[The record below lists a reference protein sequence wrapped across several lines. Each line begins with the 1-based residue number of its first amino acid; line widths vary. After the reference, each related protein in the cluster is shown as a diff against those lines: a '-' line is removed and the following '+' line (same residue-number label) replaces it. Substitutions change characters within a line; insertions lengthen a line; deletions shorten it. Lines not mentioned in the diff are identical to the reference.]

1 MFIFLLEKIH
11 RAGEVIAGFI
21 CNTGFLFMAA
31 LVWLLSAWRV
41 ILPAA
46 GALAFVFWIWALAGA
61 GAAIVGALVC
71 ILAGALMWL
80 AHTFRI

>member
-1 MFIFLLEKIH
+1 MSPSWMVSPAARSNRRPSSPVNRSICRS
-11 RAGEVIAGFI
+11 RAR
-21 CNTGFLFMAA
+21 T
-31 LVWLLSAWRV
+31 LSAWRV

-46 GALAFVFWIWALAGA
+46 GAIAFVLWLWALAGA